1 MGRPESATKKKE
13 KAKAPISAGWIGTV
27 HIFFDQEHVGE
38 VLQLM
43 SISWNSAAGVCG
55 WWESDL

>member
-27 HIFFDQEHVGE
+27 LFFPHQKRVGE

-43 SISWNSAAGVCG
+43 SISSNSAAGVCG

>member
-27 HIFFDQEHVGE
+27 LFLPTRNV
-38 VLQLM
+38 
-43 SISWNSAAGVCG
+43 
-55 WWESDL
+55 